1 MALHCA
7 SKLIVAVM
15 SGMYMNVTRYF
26 ASIPLGMNF
35 GVRVI
40 D

>member
-1 MALHCA
+1 MAVHYA
-7 SKLIVAVM
+7 SKLIVSVM
-15 SGMYMNVTRYF
+15 AGMYMNVNRYF
-26 ASIPLGMNF
+26 ASIPLGINF